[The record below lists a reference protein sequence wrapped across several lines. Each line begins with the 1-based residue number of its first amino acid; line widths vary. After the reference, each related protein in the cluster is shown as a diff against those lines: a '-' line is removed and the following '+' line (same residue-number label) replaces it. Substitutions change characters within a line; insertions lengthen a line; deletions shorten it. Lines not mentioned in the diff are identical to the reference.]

1 MLTRPTQH
9 FLDIEN
15 LCGTADLYPEI
26 VTSTF
31 ADYLQVTKAA
41 PHDLFT
47 VSTSHHN
54 QKVAA
59 FALRAIRSL
68 HLLPPRSGPDGAD
81 MALIDGIA
89 AARMNKGI
97 DRICIGSGDH
107 IFAFALARL
116 NNLGFHTTAKESVN
130 AQTSSDAA
138 GVASVMNVIRPSENK
153 RDVLAM
159 VDSSPLSRV

>member
-1 MLTRPTQH
+1 MLTRRTQH

-41 PHDLFT
+41 PHDQFT

-68 HLLPPRSGPDGAD
+68 HLLPPTIGPRRSGHGPY
-81 MALIDGIA
+81 
-89 AARMNKGI
+89 R
-97 DRICIGSGDH
+97 RH
-107 IFAFALARL
+107 R
-116 NNLGFHTTAKESVN
+116 
-130 AQTSSDAA
+130 SSA
-138 GVASVMNVIRPSENK
+138 NE
-153 RDVLAM
+153 
-159 VDSSPLSRV
+159 

>member
-1 MLTRPTQH
+1 MLTHRTQH

-31 ADYLQVTKAA
+31 ADYLQATKAA

-68 HLLPPRSGPDGAD
+68 HLLPPH
-81 MALIDGIA
+81 
-89 AARMNKGI
+89 
-97 DRICIGSGDH
+97 DR
-107 IFAFALARL
+107 APTER
-116 NNLGFHTTAKESVN
+116 TW
-130 AQTSSDAA
+130 
-138 GVASVMNVIRPSENK
+138 
-153 RDVLAM
+153 
-159 VDSSPLSRV
+159 PLSTASQQRE

>member
-1 MLTRPTQH
+1 MPTRRTQH

-89 AARMNKGI
+89 AARMNKDI

-107 IFAFALARL
+107 IFAFALTRL
-116 NNLGFHTTAKESVN
+116 NNLGFHTTAVSRPEACSLHI
-130 AQTSSDAA
+130 TRAA
-138 GVASVMNVIRPSENK
+138 
-153 RDVLAM
+153 
-159 VDSSPLSRV
+159 SRVVYLPDHTATHIAYAQEIA

>member
-1 MLTRPTQH
+1 MLTHRTQH

-41 PHDLFT
+41 PHDQFT

-89 AARMNKGI
+89 AARMNKDI

-107 IFAFALARL
+107 IFAFPLARL
-116 NNLGFHTTAKESVN
+116 SNLGFHTTSV
-130 AQTSSDAA
+130 S
-138 GVASVMNVIRPSENK
+138 R
-153 RDVLAM
+153 RDSCSMHVTRTADTILYLPDHA
-159 VDSSPLSRV
+159 PTHTTLTQEIA